1 MPPLRAI
8 LRIAAR
14 NALRRKVNLTI
25 GLVVLIGTGFL
36 VFGLTMLQSIQGA
49 LGESLRSTMF
59 GDVDVYSS
67 ASEGGMTFSLDSG
80 IPKEEPIAH
89 YPKVRDALLA
99 LPEVKGVVPM
109 AFQTGTLLGG
119 NGVDRLLAKLR
130 QEVNDGALQQPRE
143 KRAAEIALEQ
153 KVQFLAGVMREDLLN
168 SAEISNR
175 ADLPRARAALEKA
188 SSDAFWKVEFPRD
201 PLNALEFLE
210 NRVAPED
217 TGRATT
223 SLFLAG
229 TDLGTFRANFNRLKL
244 ITGAFPPEGAKGI
257 LIPNGYYED
266 LFKLKLARR
275 LDQIKQGLDR
285 GATLADD
292 SDLAKLVA
300 QNKENFVELIRQLD
314 PASAHQVTQRLQS
327 TLGHPQGTL
336 RELLPLFFDM
346 NDANFA
352 ARYRFFYDQLAPL
365 LDLYSVHVGDVIS
378 VKAEA
383 RSGYMRGVNLKV
395 YGTFEFTGLEESP
408 LVGQMCLTDL
418 KTMQVLLG
426 LSDPG
431 TDAEVTALEQRA
443 GLQFI
448 SKDAALA
455 GLGEISEEP
464 LPQAQDARPSPSAG
478 GISAERASPEDS
490 VLVAVVR
497 LRDPGQAAVALA
509 HIQEMAKAQ
518 GLAIKAFPAA
528 SVAGIFGQM
537 VKVGQGV
544 MLGIAAVVFLILGV
558 ILNSAALFV
567 TLRRIPEIGTLRA
580 LGAQRD
586 LVVALVVVE
595 SLLVVLLAGALGTGM
610 ACGVLLHLS
619 QAGLSAPPGMNFF
632 FGGPTLYPQLHGLAA
647 LLPFGL
653 VAVMCGAATFY
664 PAMLAARVSPLRAM
678 QSAA

>member
-8 LRIAAR
+8 FRIAAR

-25 GLVVLIGTGFL
+25 GLVVLIGTALL
-36 VFGLTMLQSIQGA
+36 VIGLTLLQSIQGA

-59 GDVDVYSS
+59 GDVDIYSS

-89 YPKVRDALLA
+89 YPRVRDALLA

-109 AFQTGTLLGG
+109 AFQSGTLLGG
-119 NGVDRLLAKLR
+119 NGVDRLLERL
-130 QEVNDGALQQPRE
+130 
-143 KRAAEIALEQ
+143 RAAIKAGGKLPTPEQVRERTRLEQ
-153 KVQFLAGVMREDLLN
+153 RVQFLAGVMLADLRN
-168 SAEISNR
+168 TAEISNR
-175 ADLPRARAALEKA
+175 ADLPRALAALEKA
-188 SSDAFWKVEFPRD
+188 SSDTFWKQEFPSD
-201 PLNALEFLE
+201 PFSGLEFLE
-210 NRVAPED
+210 NRMAPED
-217 TGRATT
+217 TGRVTT

-229 TDLGTFRANFNRLKL
+229 TDLATFRANFNRLKL
-244 ITGAFPPEGAKGI
+244 IDGALPPPGAPGI
-257 LIPNGYYED
+257 LIPKGYFED

-275 LDQIKQGLDR
+275 LDRIKQGLDR
-285 GATLADD
+285 GATLAED

-300 QNKENFVELIRQLD
+300 QNKENDVELIRQLD
-314 PASAHQVTQRLQS
+314 PGSALEVTHRLE
-327 TLGHPQGTL
+327 TLLGRTGTL
-336 RELLPLFFDM
+336 RELLPVFFDM
-346 NDANFA
+346 NDATFG
-352 ARYRFFYDQLAPL
+352 ARYRFFYDQIAPL
-365 LDLYSVHVGDVIS
+365 LELYSVNVGDVIS

-383 RSGYMRGVNLKV
+383 RSGYERGVNLKV

-418 KTMQVLLG
+418 KTMQELMG

-431 TDAEVTALEQRA
+431 TDAEVKAIEHRA

-448 SKDAALA
+448 SKDAAVA
-455 GLGEISEEP
+455 GLGDIAEAQ
-464 LPQAQDARPSPSAG
+464 LPEAQDTKPPVVSAVAVPSGQS
-478 GISAERASPEDS
+478 SPEDS
-490 VLVAVVR
+490 VLAAVVL
-497 LRDPGQAAVALA
+497 LRDPSDAAQALA
-509 HIQEMAKAQ
+509 HIRAVATAQ
-518 GLAIKAFPAA
+518 GLGIQAFPAVK
-528 SVAGIFGQM
+528 VAGIFGQM

-586 LVVALVVVE
+586 LVVSLVVVE
-595 SLLVVLLAGALGTGM
+595 SLLVVLLACALGTGL

-619 QAGLSAPPGMNFF
+619 HVGLSAPPGMNFF
-632 FGGPTLYPQLHGLAA
+632 FGGPTLYPQLYGLAA
-647 LLPFGL
+647 LLPFTL
-653 VAVMCGAATFY
+653 VAVMCGVATFY
-664 PAMLAARVSPLRAM
+664 PALLAARVSPLRAM